1 MYTVKMGGGGG
12 GIPSI
17 PTPPFIPPIPIISP
31 PPPPPPP
38 PTPVHCEYK
47 YSDWSE
53 CSKPCGGGSMSSKIN
68 IIKQAQHGGTPCP
81 TETEITNV
89 CNVQP
94 CPVNC
99 EGEWA
104 EWSEC
109 SEPCGG
115 GSRERQYNITKQP
128 QYGGTSCPFVNKMK
142 QRDECNKQECPVDC
156 VGKWGV
162 WSELKDEPGMKE
174 RVYKVVIPA
183 VGGGKECP
191 YTDAETQQE
200 ACDFTPCIPEDTA
213 TGAQSGDGDGDG
225 EMDENQ
231 TLLLVSSTVS
241 LSLCCIFFMII
252 LMSAKR

>member
-1 MYTVKMGGGGG
+1 MGGGGG

-68 IIKQAQHGGTPCP
+68 IIKQAQHGGQACP

-142 QRDECNKQECPVDC
+142 LALYSR
-156 VGKWGV
+156 
-162 WSELKDEPGMKE
+162 
-174 RVYKVVIPA
+174 R
-183 VGGGKECP
+183 
-191 YTDAETQQE
+191 
-200 ACDFTPCIPEDTA
+200 
-213 TGAQSGDGDGDG
+213 
-225 EMDENQ
+225 
-231 TLLLVSSTVS
+231 
-241 LSLCCIFFMII
+241 LC
-252 LMSAKR
+252 L